1 MNFKTKTLLNLQSL
15 EFTPE
20 EVPKNKVHERL
31 FRTIRRLRSG
41 LSMQVLR
48 EYDFRK
54 KRYGSRCVVPVRNGI
69 CTGCQIAL
77 SVRTRRMAKFRIMEC
92 EHCGRLLYN
101 SERCRPLRLEVRA
114 A

>member
-1 MNFKTKTLLNLQSL
+1 MNMKTRNLLNLQSL

-20 EVPKNKVHERL
+20 EVSKRKVREGL
-31 FRTIRRLRSG
+31 FKTIRRLRSG

-54 KRYGSRCVVPVRNGI
+54 KRYGSRCVVPVRDGI
-69 CTGCQIAL
+69 CTGCQVTL
-77 SVRTRRMAKFRIMEC
+77 SLRTRRMAKCRITEC

-101 SERCRPLRLEVRA
+101 PERRRPLRLEVCA